1 MACTMSG
8 AAASWTE
15 LAPSASASS
24 RLAGEMSDMAIR
36 FAPCRRAAARVR
48 SPMVPA
54 PRMATDLPVKSGP
67 ASFTAWTGVDSGRG
81 QLFLGVRGDQR
92 GIQVNDQRPVRAD
105 LIVGGMLTGQLPH
118 PFPNS
123 SSGLVIAA
131 NAAVGVAAN
140 ASTNLETVG
149 SEATRPNT
157 AGSARSNPMSARQ
170 SPAIATLIAK
180 SSRILPAS
188 STAHCFRHGDNAA
201 DNARSNPI
209 FPAVATRTPHRP
221 ERPPAS
227 RSCPLSTTD
236 TNR

>member
-123 SSGLVIAA
+123 SSGLVDRRQRRGRCRRQRIDQPRD
-131 NAAVGVAAN
+131 GR
-140 ASTNLETVG
+140 

-180 SSRILPAS
+180 SSRILPGS

-209 FPAVATRTPHRP
+209 FPAVATSNTA
-221 ERPPAS
+221 PA
-227 RSCPLSTTD
+227 
-236 TNR
+236 